1 MNNKYTVFLLLAIVV
16 IAFLW
21 NKNENLD
28 ATPLSNEAIQNIASV
43 YNKDNLTATNINAT
57 SNLTT
62 AGNLTVNSGMITFPG
77 SKQAVQQGNGKT
89 SFNDTDGANWIRGD
103 RNVISGSVEIGKN
116 LTVGNGM
123 ITFPGSKQAVQQGNG
138 KTSFNDTD
146 GANWIRGD
154 RNVISGSVEIGK
166 DLSVAGTLNGGIPT
180 TSYMF
185 DNLPN
190 NITWTYML
198 SLLKTKFSTNDPDGT
213 TKIGTFIFNGNDR
226 IYQARLVKYRNIVY
240 SLDRSYALA
249 ISDRNPEVVYTL

>member
-62 AGNLTVNSGMITFPG
+62 AGNLTVNS
-77 SKQAVQQGNGKT
+77 
-89 SFNDTDGANWIRGD
+89 
-103 RNVISGSVEIGKN
+103 
-116 LTVGNGM
+116 GM